1 MAEAKKRAGRKTA
14 EKKWKGKDWFSIS
27 APDWL
32 GASKVAV
39 TPATDAKSVK
49 GRVIEISVPDMTGD
63 QSKYY
68 MRIGLKTQEPAE
80 KNVSTR
86 FHSYYCI
93 DEYVMRMGRKGLG
106 KVAVFVDAVTKDNWK
121 FQVSVMTIMN
131 RRSNASIKA
140 QVHGVVRDIITSK
153 ARELSHGEFVK
164 ATMAG
169 VFQMKIKKTASKIY
183 PVRFTEIIKIET
195 LKSA

>member
-1 MAEAKKRAGRKTA
+1 MAAPKKKASRKTA

-32 GASKVAV
+32 GGSRIAV
-39 TPATDAKSVK
+39 TPATDSKSVG
-49 GRVIEISVPDMTGD
+49 GRVLEVSVPDVTGD

-68 MRIGLKTQEPAE
+68 MRIGLKTKEPKE
-80 KNVSTR
+80 RDVQSV
-86 FHSYYCI
+86 FHKYYCI

-106 KVAVFVDAVTKDNWK
+106 KVAVFPEVVTKDGWK
-121 FQVSVMTIMN
+121 LQVSIMTILN

-140 QVHGVVRDIITSK
+140 QVGKLAEELIASK
-153 ARELSHGEFVK
+153 AKDLDHGDFVK
-164 ATMAG
+164 AVMAG
-169 VFQMKIKKTASKIY
+169 VFQMKIKKAASKIY

-195 LKSA
+195 LKAA